1 MLEDFSQG
9 FISSVKKFEEMLKTN
24 FTYFFDAQEIE
35 YIAQHYIDFGKINLA
50 KKAIKIGNKQ
60 HPVNINI
67 LLLKSEISILEDKL
81 ETANKI
87 LAFINEIEPNNLD
100 AYIQKATILS
110 KLKKHHK
117 SIEILNEC
125 LTYSEYKFEVWHLI
139 ALEFLTIDNFQ
150 KAMVYFRLCIEN
162 EPSDHQILYNLIYCI
177 DNLKSFKEGV
187 KILNEILEKD
197 PYNELVWLE
206 LGKLYLQL
214 KNSNKALMSFDYAI
228 LCDDKFSAAYVE
240 KAKLLQKNDNYLEA
254 IENYQL
260 SLSFESPSA
269 FIYLRIGE
277 CFKMLRKKKLELKY
291 YKLSIKEDPNY
302 EESWLAL
309 IEYYLNK
316 NNFKSALI
324 YCNKAIKINE
334 NYPEYWKMYA
344 KINKCLNRFMA
355 AEEAFK
361 NIIDLGIDELRNW
374 SGWIDTLISQNKW
387 EKGFLIG
394 KKAKKL
400 YPNVPDLD
408 FKIALCYLNLGK
420 KNEME
425 FYLENVRKN
434 IKLLSPKLLEFYPHL
449 EVLI

>member
-1 MLEDFSQG
+1 MLDDYSQS
-9 FISSVKKFEEMLKTN
+9 FISSIKKFEEMLKTN

-50 KKAIKIGNKQ
+50 KKVIKIGNKQ

-67 LLLKSEISILEDKL
+67 LLLKSEILILEDKL
-81 ETANKI
+81 EAANEI
-87 LAFINEIEPNNLD
+87 LAFINEMEPNNLD
-100 AYIQKATILS
+100 AYIQKATVFS

-125 LTYSEYKFEVWHLI
+125 LIYSEYKFEVWHLI
-139 ALEFLTIDNFQ
+139 ALEFLTIGNFE
-150 KAMVYFRLCIEN
+150 KAMINFRLCIEN
-162 EPSDHQILYNLIYCI
+162 EPNDHQVLYNLIYCI
-177 DNLKSFKEGV
+177 YNLKSFKEGV
-187 KILNEILEKD
+187 EILNEILEKD

-206 LGKLYLQL
+206 LGKLHLEL
-214 KNSNKALMSFDYAI
+214 KNPNKAIISFDYAI
-228 LCDDKFSAAYVE
+228 LCDDNFSAAYVE
-240 KAKLLQKNDNYLEA
+240 KAKLLQKKDNYLEA
-254 IENYQL
+254 IENYQF
-260 SLSFESPSA
+260 SLTFESPSA
-269 FIYLRIGE
+269 FIYLRIAE
-277 CFKMLRKKKLELKY
+277 CFKMIRNQKLELKY

-302 EESWLAL
+302 EESWVAL
-309 IEYYLNK
+309 IEYYLNN

-324 YCNKAIKINE
+324 YCKKALKINE

-344 KINKCLNRFMA
+344 KINKCLNRFVA

-361 NIIDLGIDELRNW
+361 NIIGLGIDELRSW

-387 EKGFLIG
+387 EKGYLIG

-400 YPNVPDLD
+400 HPNVPDLD

-425 FYLENVRKN
+425 FYLDNVRKN
-434 IKLLSPKLLEFYPHL
+434 IKLLSPKLLEFYPNL

>member
-1 MLEDFSQG
+1 MLDDYSEG
-9 FISSVKKFEEMLKTN
+9 FVSSIKKFEEMLKTN

-35 YIAQHYIDFGKINLA
+35 YIAQHYIDFGEINLA

-60 HPVNINI
+60 HPININI

-81 ETANKI
+81 EAANEI
-87 LAFINEIEPNNLD
+87 LAFVNEIEPNNLD

-162 EPSDHQILYNLIYCI
+162 EPNDHQILYNLIYCI

-206 LGKLYLQL
+206 LGKLHLEL
-214 KNSNKALMSFDYAI
+214 KNHNKALISFDYAI

-240 KAKLLQKNDNYLEA
+240 KAKLLQKNNNYLEA
-254 IENYQL
+254 IENYQF
-260 SLSFESPSA
+260 SLTFESPSA

-277 CFKMLRKKKLELKY
+277 CFKMLGNQKLELKY
-291 YKLSIKEDPNY
+291 YKLSTKEDPNY

-309 IEYYLNK
+309 IEYYLTK

-324 YCNKAIKINE
+324 YCNKALKINE
-334 NYPEYWKMYA
+334 NHPEYWKIYA
-344 KINKCLNRFMA
+344 KINKRLNRFVA

-361 NIIDLGIDELRNW
+361 NIIDLGIDELRSW
-374 SGWIDTLISQNKW
+374 SDWIDTLISQNKW
-387 EKGFLIG
+387 EKGYLIG

-434 IKLLSPKLLEFYPHL
+434 INLLSPKLLEFYPHL

>member
-1 MLEDFSQG
+1 MFEDYSQG
-9 FISSVKKFEEMLKTN
+9 FSSSLTKFEEMLKTN

-35 YIAQHYIDFGKINLA
+35 YIAQHYIDFGNINLA

-60 HPVNINI
+60 HPSNINI

-81 ETANKI
+81 KSANEI
-87 LAFINEIEPNNLD
+87 LAFIHKMEPNNQD

-110 KLKKHHK
+110 KLKKHNK
-117 SIEILNEC
+117 SIKILNKC
-125 LTYSEYKFEVWHLI
+125 LEFSEYKFEVWNLI
-139 ALEFLTIDNFQ
+139 AMEFLTIGDFQ
-150 KAMVYFRLCIEN
+150 KAMIYFKLCIEN
-162 EPSDHQILYNLIYCI
+162 EPNDHQVLYSLIYCI
-177 DNLKSFKEGV
+177 DNLRCHKKGI
-187 KILNEILEKD
+187 KILNSIIEKD
-197 PYNELVWLE
+197 PYNELLWLE
-206 LGKLYLQL
+206 LGKQYLEL
-214 KNSNKALMSFDYAI
+214 KKHKKALNSFDYAI
-228 LCDDKFSAAYVE
+228 LSDDKFSAAYVE
-240 KAKLLQKNDNYLEA
+240 KAKILQKNNNFLDA
-254 IENYQL
+254 IENYQF
-260 SLSFESPSA
+260 SLTLESPSA
-269 FIYLRIGE
+269 FIYLRIAE
-277 CFKMLRKKKLELKY
+277 CFKMLRKQKLEIKY

-302 EESWLAL
+302 EESWIAI

-316 NNFKSALI
+316 NKFKSALI
-324 YCNKAIKINE
+324 HCNKALKINE
-334 NYPEYWKMYA
+334 YYAEYWKMYA
-344 KINKCLNRFMA
+344 KINKCLNRFVA

-361 NIIDLGIDELRNW
+361 NIIGLGIDELMSW

-387 EKGFLIG
+387 EKGHLIG

-434 IKLLSPKLLEFYPHL
+434 INLLSPKLLKFYPHL

>member
-87 LAFINEIEPNNLD
+87 LAFIKEIEPNNLD

>member
-1 MLEDFSQG
+1 MLDDYSYD

-81 ETANKI
+81 EAAEEI
-87 LAFINEIEPNNLD
+87 LAFIIKIEPNNLD

-110 KLKKHHK
+110 KLKKHNK

-139 ALEFLTIDNFQ
+139 ALEFLTIGNFH
-150 KAMVYFRLCIEN
+150 KAMIYFRLCIEN
-162 EPSDHQILYNLIYCI
+162 EPNDHQVLYNLIYCI

-197 PYNELVWLE
+197 PYNELIWLE
-206 LGKLYLQL
+206 LGKLHLKL
-214 KNSNKALMSFDYAI
+214 KNLNKALKSFDYAI

-240 KAKLLQKNDNYLEA
+240 KAKILQKNNNYLDA
-254 IENYQL
+254 VENYQF
-260 SLSFESPSA
+260 SLTFESPSA
-269 FIYLRIGE
+269 FIYLRIAE
-277 CFKMLRKKKLELKY
+277 CFKMLGKQKLEMKY

-309 IEYYLNK
+309 IEYYLDK
-316 NNFKSALI
+316 NNFKNA
-324 YCNKAIKINE
+324 
-334 NYPEYWKMYA
+334 
-344 KINKCLNRFMA
+344 
-355 AEEAFK
+355 
-361 NIIDLGIDELRNW
+361 
-374 SGWIDTLISQNKW
+374 
-387 EKGFLIG
+387 
-394 KKAKKL
+394 
-400 YPNVPDLD
+400 
-408 FKIALCYLNLGK
+408 
-420 KNEME
+420 
-425 FYLENVRKN
+425 
-434 IKLLSPKLLEFYPHL
+434 
-449 EVLI
+449 

>member
-1 MLEDFSQG
+1 MLDDYSQG
-9 FISSVKKFEEMLKTN
+9 FVSSIKKFEEMLKTN

-81 ETANKI
+81 ETANEI
-87 LAFINEIEPNNLD
+87 LAFINKIEPNNLD
-100 AYIQKATILS
+100 AYIQKASILS

-162 EPSDHQILYNLIYCI
+162 EPNDHQILYNLIYCI

-206 LGKLYLQL
+206 LGKLHLEL
-214 KNSNKALMSFDYAI
+214 KNPNKALISFDYAI
-228 LCDDKFSAAYVE
+228 LCDEKFSAAYVE
-240 KAKLLQKNDNYLEA
+240 KAKLLQKNDKYLEA
-254 IENYQL
+254 IENYQF
-260 SLSFESPSA
+260 SLTFESPSA

-277 CFKMLRKKKLELKY
+277 CFKMLKKQKLELKY

-324 YCNKAIKINE
+324 YCNNALKINE

-344 KINKCLNRFMA
+344 KINNCLNRFVA

-434 IKLLSPKLLEFYPHL
+434 INLLSPKLLEFYPHL